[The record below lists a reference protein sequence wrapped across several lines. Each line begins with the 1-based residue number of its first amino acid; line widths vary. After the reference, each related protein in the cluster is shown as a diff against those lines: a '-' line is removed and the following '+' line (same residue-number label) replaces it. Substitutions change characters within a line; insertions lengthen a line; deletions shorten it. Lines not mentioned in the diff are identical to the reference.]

1 MRFCYADIHIPW
13 NCVAMEAPTHV
24 QGALKR
30 WSCRGFVYAAVT
42 RQPQWICTHC
52 KGTTLP

>member
-1 MRFCYADIHIPW
+1 MRFCYTDIHIPW
-13 NCVAMEAPTHV
+13 NCVAVEAPTHV

-30 WSCRGFVYAAVT
+30 WSCRAFYAAVT